1 MYSRIRVVPI
11 LVIGGLALAIASL
24 IGGSVGAMISGREPI
39 AFLAVHPPHLQVPPG
54 HPFDS
59 VPISNTMLAA
69 WLSVALVVAIFFIGT
84 RSMALVPG
92 GLQNALEYLCEIAG
106 SFIEEMVGK
115 EHERRMFPLI
125 MSVFLFVLV
134 NAWLGLLPGF
144 ETIKLNGEPLL
155 RSANTDINVPLMLAV
170 VCVLM
175 IEYWGLRSRG
185 LGYLKSFFDLHHFL
199 SAAQSI
205 RHGYVRDC
213 MTNLFYGGIYLFV
226 GFLELL
232 GHAVRVLSFSF
243 RLFGNMTAGVVLT
256 SVALFL
262 VPLVLP
268 SLFYGLEALFGL
280 VQAVV
285 FAGLTAVFGYAAISS
300 AEH

>member
-1 MYSRIRVVPI
+1 M
-11 LVIGGLALAIASL
+11 VIAIALAVASFV
-24 IGGSVGAMISGREPI
+24 GGSVGAMIAGREPV

-59 VPISNTMLAA
+59 IPLSNTMLSA
-69 WLSVALVVAIFFIGT
+69 WLTIALLVLVFFLGT
-84 RSMALVPG
+84 RKMQLIPG
-92 GLQNALEYLCEIAG
+92 VFQNALEYLCESAG
-106 SFIEEMVGK
+106 GFIEEMVGK
-115 EHERRMFPLI
+115 QHERRMFPLI
-125 MSVFLFVLV
+125 MTVFLFVLI
-134 NAWLGLLPGF
+134 NAWLALLPGF
-144 ETIKLNGEPLL
+144 ETVTLHGEPLL

-170 VCVLM
+170 VCVAM

-185 LGYLKSFFDLHHFL
+185 VAYLKSFFDLHHFVK
-199 SAAQSI
+199 AARSI
-205 RHGYVRDC
+205 RHGYLRDAL
-213 MTNLFYGGIYLFV
+213 TNLFYGAIYFFV
-226 GFLELL
+226 GILELL

-268 SLFYGLEALFGL
+268 SVFYGLEALFGL

-285 FAGLTAVFGYAAISS
+285 FAGLTAVFGFAAISS
-300 AEH
+300 TEH